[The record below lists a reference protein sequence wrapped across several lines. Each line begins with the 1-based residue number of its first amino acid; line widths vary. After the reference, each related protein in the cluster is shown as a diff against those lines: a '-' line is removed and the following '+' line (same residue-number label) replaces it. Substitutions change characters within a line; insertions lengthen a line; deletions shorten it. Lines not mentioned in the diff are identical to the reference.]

1 MNNEIKEIIEMRD
14 FLKGFYIL
22 KQDDKIIAKGH
33 NLVVNTG
40 RSFFYNKLLANLDI
54 VDTTATVLEYKD
66 YEFYRFYAGEVQG
79 ESFMTLPETTFS
91 TVSDHIIKNNNN
103 VADDQYYVDL
113 RTSTSSNGSINF
125 DITNRMIEIK
135 LTELQG
141 TSTPHCI
148 SEFFVTIYDPNNL
161 ETPEVLF
168 SRFLIDPIYLV
179 SGSSYSLSYYIT
191 I

>member
-40 RSFFYNKLLANLDI
+40 RSFFYNKLLANLAI

-91 TVSDHIIKNNNN
+91 TVSTHIIKDNNND
-103 VADDQYYVDL
+103 ADERYYVDL
-113 RTSTSSNGSINF
+113 STRTSSNGSINF

-141 TSTPHCI
+141 TSAPHCI
-148 SEFFVTIYDPNNL
+148 SEFFVTICDPDNAD
-161 ETPEVLF
+161 TTEVLF

>member
-91 TVSDHIIKNNNN
+91 TVSDHIIKDNNND
-103 VADDQYYVDL
+103 ADERYYVDL
-113 RTSTSSNGSINF
+113 STRTSSNGSINF

-148 SEFFVTIYDPNNL
+148 SEFFVTICDPDNAD
-161 ETPEVLF
+161 TTEVLF

>member
-40 RSFFYNKLLANLDI
+40 RSFFYNKLLSNLNI
-54 VDTTATVLEYKD
+54 VDTTVTELEYKD

-91 TVSDHIIKNNNN
+91 TVSDHIIKDNNND
-103 VADDQYYVDL
+103 ADERYYVDL
-113 RTSTSSNGSINF
+113 STRTSSNGSINF

-135 LTELQG
+135 LTELKG

-148 SEFFVTIYDPNNL
+148 SEFFVTICDPDNAD
-161 ETPEVLF
+161 TTEVLF